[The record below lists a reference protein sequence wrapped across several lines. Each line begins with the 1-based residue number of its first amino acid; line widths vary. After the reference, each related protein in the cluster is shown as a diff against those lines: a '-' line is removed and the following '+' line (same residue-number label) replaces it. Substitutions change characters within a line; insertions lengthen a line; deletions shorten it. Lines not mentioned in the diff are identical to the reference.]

1 MNYGPDNPIPPS
13 SVAPPRYQPIRTL
26 REGGFGRVL
35 LAMDT
40 LTQKQV
46 AVKVLK
52 ATWSATHQARFRR
65 EVEGTRKLRS
75 HRVIKILGYELANN
89 PPFYVMPY
97 LSRGSL
103 RQHLMDLAR
112 KQEVF
117 SQPAALIAAAT
128 IAEGLRI
135 AHDAGVHHRD
145 LKPRTSCSTTPG
157 ISCSPT
163 SDRASSFIES
173 RSFSRLRVRWEQRP
187 TVLPS
192 SGRPMMAPRV
202 LTFLAGH
209 DPVRDA
215 DRDHAPS
222 SRGPVP
228 MRQQNPSGARCSIHA
243 ACES

>member
-1 MNYGPDNPIPPS
+1 MSCVRRSSGRQLYQPGSNSWTPSDPQVTRAQIRTWSRLVNYGPDNPIPPS

-117 SQPAALIAAAT
+117 SQPAALIAA
-128 IAEGLRI
+128 
-135 AHDAGVHHRD
+135 
-145 LKPRTSCSTTPG
+145 
-157 ISCSPT
+157 
-163 SDRASSFIES
+163 
-173 RSFSRLRVRWEQRP
+173 
-187 TVLPS
+187 
-192 SGRPMMAPRV
+192 
-202 LTFLAGH
+202 
-209 DPVRDA
+209 
-215 DRDHAPS
+215 
-222 SRGPVP
+222 
-228 MRQQNPSGARCSIHA
+228 
-243 ACES
+243 